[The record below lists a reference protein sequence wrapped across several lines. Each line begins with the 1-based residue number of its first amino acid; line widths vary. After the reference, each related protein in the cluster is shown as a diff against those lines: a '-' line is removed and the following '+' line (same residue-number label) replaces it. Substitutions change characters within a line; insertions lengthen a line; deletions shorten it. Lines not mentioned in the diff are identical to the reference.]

1 MNITRFIGYN
11 VILKPAT
18 VAKLQNNGLKI
29 CSNSKL
35 LSIKQTAYLRQSQVK
50 LVSTYEV
57 KNEQKGESFLKKALK
72 KIPFINV
79 DRVKIKARGYILYEE
94 IADKIDYL
102 EFFKEFELLDTF
114 YSWFTVTE
122 LHIWMLSL
130 RAMAEGENG
139 KDLRNAIVEALW
151 TDVAQ
156 RVKRLGSGSPS
167 MLRNQI
173 VELSEQMQAAF
184 ISYDEGIQSDDI
196 VLAGAVWRRFYK
208 MEHADPSNLDKLVK
222 HIRKQVCVLD
232 NLSSENLFKEAPIN
246 WLPVKES

>member
-1 MNITRFIGYN
+1 MFKFKII
-11 VILKPAT
+11 KP
-18 VAKLQNNGLKI
+18 
-29 CSNSKL
+29 
-35 LSIKQTAYLRQSQVK
+35 IKQTAYLRQSQ
-50 LVSTYEV
+50 
-57 KNEQKGESFLKKALK
+57 
-72 KIPFINV
+72 
-79 DRVKIKARGYILYEE
+79 KIKARGYILYEE

-167 MLRNQI
+167 MLRKPNSRI
-173 VELSEQMQAAF
+173 IRANASC
-184 ISYDEGIQSDDI
+184 I
-196 VLAGAVWRRFYK
+196 
-208 MEHADPSNLDKLVK
+208 
-222 HIRKQVCVLD
+222 HILR
-232 NLSSENLFKEAPIN
+232 
-246 WLPVKES
+246 